1 MRMNEAY
8 VSIERDIERIQLEEI
23 RNPSRCMNPASS
35 TKWKIL
41 LSTGAEFLPS
51 TV

>member
-1 MRMNEAY
+1 MRMNEVY

-23 RNPSRCMNPASS
+23 RYPLRCMNPASS
-35 TKWKIL
+35 TKWRIFP
-41 LSTGAEFLPS
+41 TGAEFLPS